1 MSQHCFQKCL
11 LVLAVAGLLVCLATM
26 NTHAVPSFARQTGM
40 SCNAC
45 HTVFPELTPF
55 GRTFKLGGFTFSTAG
70 DSEPYRPSISGMLQ
84 ASATLLQKNDGILT
98 NGVAP
103 FDNSTDSTTDK
114 VNFPQQASLFYGGRI
129 VDHFGAFSQL
139 TYDGTA
145 NDIALDLTD
154 IRYARVTTVG
164 GTHLT
169 FGFTL
174 NNSPTVE
181 DVWNSTPTWGFP
193 YASSAVAPAP
203 AASPLIDGGLDAQ
216 VGGLGAYAFWHNL
229 VYGAFTVYR
238 TTDDGIT
245 RPLGAGTTAETET
258 DGAVP
263 YWRFALQYDW
273 GSNSAEVGT
282 YGLYARVHPDGMT
295 AGSTDKFTDLALDAQ
310 YQYIAS
316 PHLFSIRG
324 TWIHEKQ
331 DWDASYGLGGTDNR
345 NSSLDLFKVNAN
357 YFYHSRYGT
366 LGGSVGYFFID
377 GDTDALLYAPDP
389 VDGSRTGSPDSN
401 GFIVEADYVFR
412 EKYKFSM
419 QYTIYNEFNGSSSNY
434 DGSGRDASDNN
445 TFYALA
451 WLMF

>member
-1 MSQHCFQKCL
+1 MKAHCFQRCL
-11 LVLAVAGLLVCLATM
+11 FVLASAGLLVCLAAM

-55 GRTFKLGGFTFSTAG
+55 GRAFKLGGFNFSTASE
-70 DSEPYRPSISGMLQ
+70 SEPYRPPISGMFQ

-103 FDNSTDSTTDK
+103 FDNDEDSTTDK
-114 VNFPQQASLFYGGRI
+114 FNLPQQASLFYGGRI

-145 NDIALDLTD
+145 NDVALDLTD
-154 IRYARVTTVG
+154 IRYARITTAG

-216 VGGLGAYAFWHNL
+216 VGGLGAYAFWHNF

-245 RPLGAGTTAETET
+245 RPLGAGTTVDTET
-258 DGAVP
+258 DGVMP

-295 AGSTDKFTDLALDAQ
+295 GGSTDKFTDLALDAQ

-316 PHLFSIRG
+316 AHLFSIRG

-331 DWDASYGLGGTDNR
+331 DWDESYDLGATANR
-345 NSSLDLFKVNAN
+345 NSTLDLFKVNAN
-357 YFYHSRYGT
+357 YFYRSHYGT
-366 LGGSVGYFFID
+366 FGGSVGYFFID
-377 GDTDALLYAPDP
+377 GDTDVLLYAPDP

-419 QYTIYNEFNGSSSNY
+419 QYTAYNEFNGSSSNY